1 MIRKTRIVK
10 GRKIVLG
17 LLAAAVFLLN
27 SSVFAWAAAEKI
39 TVTMDAQVGK
49 SNFGRWTEK
58 KTLNFYYS
66 VSQDGQQVI
75 GETPFLSSDSP
86 DIRKTAVKIELDKIS
101 SEYTIDIYQDGTD
114 SWGRTNSKKQV
125 ATISVPGNKSLNLG
139 FTCWDGAAWSF
150 GFKDGSLDSDS
161 IINNDASATA
171 GETEVP
177 VPAAVVVGVLGA
189 AAAVAAAGAGSGAAA
204 ASGAGSVRPDG
215 GGENSKDENGSS
227 YKMYIRKD
235 FGDKIRYDKPALT
248 VYARMGEVKADGTE
262 IDRPD
267 LTEQIEIF
275 SGTGVIKISGQTMA
289 GNYMGALVE
298 AETVKGAQNP
308 TEGIIS
314 FKFSGEG
321 GHFQNNVTFKL
332 IGEPYISFPEQGEN
346 LEMTVDMLFGDDGV
360 YEVPFD
366 LVDFMEKP
374 VNVKAKPQEGSPFG
388 LELEAVDDYHY
399 IARLTN
405 TSRKPQKIQAKSEI
419 FTISVE
425 AENEVEYAKATF
437 RAVLYPEGISVRV
450 IPYDEDG
457 YALISAYEDTNT
469 EEAGDVT
476 PTRFLVELAV
486 SSVDANGRQK
496 AKLVDADQYKP
507 EFARL
512 KGTEVTTEE
521 LVKRFKYEIK
531 EAGKAAFTFRP
542 LMQLP
547 ELENPYYVI
556 LPISCEYE
564 GETYTLDLPVRLIGE
579 KMNPM
584 AERKEELRLLLQRI
598 RRYMPPEEWHDILA
612 KIKPDLDKRSAQELR
627 LLSKS
632 VIYTAQARL
641 LSDAAA
647 QIDWAETLDWCIGAL
662 SVIKWVGDQ
671 AFSYLAT
678 VYTGPVGDAV
688 LSPMKD
694 MLTALIGEVGAS
706 ILMGEGFEYENLQLG
721 NSVGTMLENLIMS
734 SVDVS
739 VHEIK
744 QIASVLAGF
753 AVVNVAKH
761 YVLDVDKNG
770 QRSFYNAL
778 LSGFGDITA
787 NCMKMAGG
795 RFFEKV
801 MKSKAA
807 ETALKTYCGK
817 WIRQYLVKNLPDID
831 IYFSESMVS
840 IAKFDIVKKYIEEL
854 CGFGT
859 VELFSRNKKEIQKNI
874 DKAYKDTTTEITEY
888 GKRLE
893 ASNYVI
899 TLTLWIDENNPD
911 NSLLLDVDLMKVKDS
926 LFDYIFDSIC
936 AIFPFPES
944 KADIPSDPVYIKG

>member
-1 MIRKTRIVK
+1 MSNTTKMIKK
-10 GRKIVLG
+10 VLIC
-17 LLAAAVFLLN
+17 LTAAVVLLLN
-27 SSVFAWAAAEKI
+27 APFFVWAAEGKI
-39 TVTMDAQVGK
+39 TFTMDAQVGK
-49 SNFGRWTEK
+49 SDFGRWTET

-75 GETPFLSSDSP
+75 GETPFLSTDSP
-86 DIRKTAVKIELDKIS
+86 NIRKTSVKIELDKIS

-114 SWGRTNSKKQV
+114 NWGRTNSKKQV
-125 ATISVPGNKSLNLG
+125 ATLSVPGNKSLNLG
-139 FTCWDGAAWSF
+139 FTCWDGSAWSF
-150 GFKDGSLDSDS
+150 GFKDGSSDSES
-161 IINNDASATA
+161 IINTEASATA
-171 GETEVP
+171 GETDIPVP
-177 VPAAVVVGVLGA
+177 VAVVVGVLGA
-189 AAAVAAAGAGSGAAA
+189 AAAVAAAGSAAGTGAAA
-204 ASGAGSVRPDG
+204 GSSLVG
-215 GGENSKDENGSS
+215 SESGGENSEDENGST

-235 FGDKIRYDKPALT
+235 FGNKIRYDKPAVT
-248 VYARMGEVKADGTE
+248 VYARMGEVKSDGTE

-267 LTEQIEIF
+267 LTEQMEIF
-275 SGTGVIKISGQTMA
+275 SGTGVLKVSSQTMA

-298 AETVKGAQNP
+298 AETVKRAQNP

-314 FKFSGEG
+314 FKFTGEG
-321 GHFQNNVTFKL
+321 GYFQNNVTFKL
-332 IGEPYISFPEQGEN
+332 IGEPYITFPERGEN
-346 LEMTVDMLFGDDGV
+346 LEMTVDMLYGDDGI
-360 YEVPFD
+360 YEVPFE

-374 VNVKAKPQEGSPFG
+374 VSVKAQPQDGSPFS
-388 LELEAVDDYHY
+388 LELEAIDDFHY
-399 IARLTN
+399 IARLQN
-405 TSRKPQKIQAKSEI
+405 TSTKPQKIQAQSKI
-419 FTISVE
+419 FTINVT
-425 AENEVEYAKATF
+425 AENQTEYAKSTF

-450 IPYDEDG
+450 IKYNEDG

-486 SSVDANGRQK
+486 GTVDENGRNK
-496 AKLVDADQYKP
+496 AKLVDASEYKP
-507 EFARL
+507 EFAKL
-512 KGTEVTTEE
+512 EGTNNRTEE
-521 LVKRFKYEIK
+521 LVKRFQYEIK
-531 EAGKAAFTFRP
+531 DAGKAAFTFQP
-542 LMQLP
+542 LMQIP
-547 ELENPYYVI
+547 ELENPYYVK
-556 LPISCEYE
+556 LPITCEYA

-579 KMNPM
+579 KLKPM
-584 AERKEELRLLLQRI
+584 GERKEELRLLLKRI

-612 KIKPDLDKRSAQELR
+612 KIKPDLDKRSAEELR

-641 LSDAAA
+641 LSEAAA
-647 QIDWAETLDWCIGAL
+647 QTNWAETLDWCIGAL

-678 VYTGPVGDAV
+678 VYTGPAGDAI

-694 MLTALIGEVGAS
+694 MLTALIGEAGAS
-706 ILMGEGFEYENLQLG
+706 ILVGEGFEYETLQLG

-739 VHEIK
+739 IHEIR

-761 YVLDVDKNG
+761 YVLDLDKNG

-787 NCMKMAGG
+787 NCMKIAGG
-795 RFFEKV
+795 TFFEKA

-807 ETALKTYCGK
+807 ENAMKTYCGK
-817 WIRQYLVKNLPDID
+817 WIRQYLVKYLPDIE
-831 IYFSESMVS
+831 IYFSECMVS

-859 VELFSRNKKEIQKNI
+859 VELFSRNRKEIEKSI
-874 DKAYKDTTTEITEY
+874 DQAYKDTNAEITEF

-893 ASNYVI
+893 ASNYVVTI
-899 TLTLWIDENNPD
+899 TLWSDENNPD
-911 NSLLLDVDLMKVKDS
+911 NSLMVDVDLMKVKDS

-936 AIFPFPES
+936 GIFPFPQNS
-944 KADIPSDPVYIKG
+944 TTVPGDPVFTQN